1 MSIRISKGGRL
12 FGIVAALGGAVMIGG
27 AALTWTKAVRV
38 TYFLPY
44 EISELNGADRIATLV
59 LDVRQRALLTP
70 KTPTQPRNSTRS
82 TWPGSLSDRR
92 IHSWVGVFSPHGPA
106 VRLDRGPTYQTATAP
121 ERAEPAEGHPRLG
134 GDRYRRCARYC
145 GRRAHSLTQAHISV
159 KGSRGADASRSSNRA
174 TTRPR
179 GR

>member
-1 MSIRISKGGRL
+1 MSIQISKCGRL

-70 KTPTQPRNSTRS
+70 KVTPTQPRNSTRS
-82 TWPGSLSDRR
+82 AWP
-92 IHSWVGVFSPHGPA
+92 A
-106 VRLDRGPTYQTATAP
+106 
-121 ERAEPAEGHPRLG
+121 
-134 GDRYRRCARYC
+134 
-145 GRRAHSLTQAHISV
+145 
-159 KGSRGADASRSSNRA
+159 
-174 TTRPR
+174 
-179 GR
+179 

>member
-82 TWPGSLSDRR
+82 AWPGSLSDRR
-92 IHSWVGVFSPHGPA
+92 IPQPGGGFLASWP
-106 VRLDRGPTYQTATAP
+106 
-121 ERAEPAEGHPRLG
+121 
-134 GDRYRRCARYC
+134 
-145 GRRAHSLTQAHISV
+145 GRST
-159 KGSRGADASRSSNRA
+159 GSRTHVPDRDRSRASRTGGKVILVLAAIAIVVALAIAVGEPIR
-174 TTRPR
+174 
-179 GR
+179 